1 MVNSTCGYDPHR
13 HLTRRGGCG
22 RWVGH
27 QLLPVVRYLRIWPAT
42 PHFHSGIAWCGVCI
56 GGFKVKNLG
65 QGVFV
70 RPRTDDDKVAV
81 KGPKLEDLY

>member
-22 RWVGH
+22 VWVGYRTVPPMR
-27 QLLPVVRYLRIWPAT
+27 L
-42 PHFHSGIAWCGVCI
+42 PHFIWGIAWCGVCADS
-56 GGFKVKNLG
+56 FKVKHVG
-65 QGVFV
+65 FGMKV

-81 KGPKLEDLY
+81 KGPRLEDLY